1 MMPTIFQVLK
11 LFGKVPGLKGF
22 VDIEAK
28 IRDKADE
35 EIYEVV
41 GAFDDYVKI
50 PSNTLYNVSIE
61 DESLVEALGATKQA
75 NGNWHVSDELKFS
88 RELEPWMPDAT
99 EDMIVR
105 FENSKITRSGYAMD
119 SVVLSE
125 DMTNGSVSSAIPLM
139 FAALP
144 VIACAT
150 FILTHIIGSYGYAAL
165 FAAIPYLKAIKL
177 DKSGSHAIGAFFFM
191 LLGPLLVAKHSLSAV
206 GQLASG
212 LLTGGPGLTALGIG
226 FVVLVVITFLLCFLG
241 SKAGSRHMKTI
252 DQFVRA
258 LKVEA
263 MFAIY
268 VAAVSLLPA
277 SMNLIFIFSIPT
289 LYCIRFTQA
298 ERETRASETA
308 SNSNH
313 FTMGRHER
321 ILRDMLK
328 KQWITQ
334 ALRAFLDKSPVI
346 ALGTSTGFLFNKMY
360 RFAVTA
366 GRRLLASFKDVSQHI
381 LIIGK
386 SGGGKTYMLRKFMAD
401 VKLTGK
407 AGALVG
413 DGKNVLVR
421 EVEVLMDIVIKEG
434 VNLSLSQGL
443 NAQQLTLAMKEAR
456 SKGKESEGKDEFWKS
471 MGNIVLDHTAMIVE
485 ALCESEKYIRKNTAA
500 MLLDEE
506 NRILKLTALSRISEL
521 ENNSADM
528 EKMVQ
533 EIVEAESNICKLQEC
548 LDRPRSCFWTIGAIQ
563 KFLLVIN
570 QVTETKEGYQMHP
583 NFQGAFAFITGSG
596 YLQVADAAN
605 QIEGSIAYF
614 MNTWCAMA
622 PETRTSITANIDQS
636 ITEIFRGRHLKNYDG
651 VLWADI
657 ETGIDFDDVL
667 TKKAWVGVDLPTNIH
682 GAGGV
687 ITADIVRMR
696 IYNLIKTRPENWAK
710 LEGHNP
716 VFNFIDEAQSVIG
729 EAERDLIAMA
739 RSLGCYFVFL
749 TQNISSFRAAFSEH
763 GANNLFELFA
773 NKVLL
778 QNESSPSTYKYFQEL
793 LGKARLTPYKTKS
806 VGINNQAMLQR
817 YGNSALVNPN
827 HPDAVFMQSL
837 REKGVGAMQ
846 NSYVHQAP
854 RKIDVKDA
862 AHQFDDIER
871 IQNFDLETVQGTEL
885 AWVMDDDDFSNTLF
899 QGQALCVV
907 SRAGSIRAEICEVSG
922 LEADEVEFYM
932 AKHQANDPANKGLWI
947 ES

>member
-1 MMPTIFQVLK
+1 MIPTIFQVLK
-11 LFGKVPGLKGF
+11 WLGKVPGLKGF

-28 IRDKADE
+28 IQERVNE

-50 PSNTLYNVSIE
+50 PSNTLYSVSAE
-61 DESLVEALGATKQA
+61 DEQVVEALGATKQA
-75 NGNWHVSDELKFS
+75 NGTWHVSDELKFS

-105 FENSKITRSGYAMD
+105 FDNSKITRSGQAMD
-119 SVVLSE
+119 SMVLPQDSA
-125 DMTNGSVSSAIPLM
+125 TGWVSSAMPLM

-144 VIACAT
+144 LIACAT
-150 FILTHIIGSYGYAAL
+150 FILTHFIGAYGYAAL
-165 FAAIPYLKAIKL
+165 VAGIPYLKAIKL
-177 DKSGSHAIGAFFFM
+177 DKSGSHAIGSFFF
-191 LLGPLLVAKHSLSAV
+191 LLVGPLLVAKHSFSGM

-212 LLTGGPGLTALGIG
+212 LLSGGPGLITLGIG
-226 FVVLVVITFLLCFLG
+226 FAVLVVITFLFCFLG
-241 SKAGSRHMKTI
+241 SKAGSKHMKTL
-252 DQFVRA
+252 DQFMRA

-263 MFAIY
+263 MFVAY
-268 VAAVSLLPA
+268 VSAVTLLP
-277 SMNLIFIFSIPT
+277 SPLNLIFIFSVPT
-289 LYCIRFTQA
+289 LYCIRYTQA

-308 SNSNH
+308 SNSND
-313 FTMGRHER
+313 FTMARHER
-321 ILRDMLK
+321 ILREMLK
-328 KQWITQ
+328 RQWITQ
-334 ALRAFLDKSPVI
+334 ALRAFLDKTPVI
-346 ALGTSTGFLFNKMY
+346 ALGTATGFLFNKMY
-360 RFAVTA
+360 RFAVTP
-366 GRRLLASFKDVSQHI
+366 GKRLLVSFKDLSQHT

-386 SGGGKTYMLRKFMAD
+386 SGGGKTYMLRLLMAMI
-401 VKLTGK
+401 KLANK

-421 EVEVLMDIVIKEG
+421 EIKALMDIIIKPG

-443 NAQQLTLAMKEAR
+443 NAQQLTQAIKEALN
-456 SKGKESEGKDEFWKS
+456 KGKNSEGKDEFWKS

-500 MLLDEE
+500 MLVDEE
-506 NRILKLTALSRISEL
+506 NRLLKLTAEL
-521 ENNSADM
+521 RLAELQENKEEMGKLVPA
-528 EKMVQ
+528 
-533 EIVEAESNICKLQEC
+533 IVEAENNIAKLQLC
-548 LDRPRSCFWTIGAIQ
+548 LDQSRSCYWTIGAIQ

-570 QVTETKEGYQMHP
+570 QVTQTKEGYQMHP
-583 NFQGAFAFITGSG
+583 EFQGAFAFITGSG

-614 MNTWCAMA
+614 VNTWCAMA

-636 ITEIFRGRHLKNYDG
+636 ITEIFRGRHLKNADG

-657 ETGIDFDDVL
+657 ETGIDFGDVL
-667 TKKAWVGVDLPTNIH
+667 TKKAWVGVDLPTTIH

-696 IYNLIKTRPENWAK
+696 IYNLIKTRPENWAD

-871 IQNFDLETVQGTEL
+871 IHNFNLNG
-885 AWVMDDDDFSNTLF
+885 
-899 QGQALCVV
+899 
-907 SRAGSIRAEICEVSG
+907 SRHRVG
-922 LEADEVEFYM
+922 LGD
-932 AKHQANDPANKGLWI
+932 GR
-947 ES
+947 